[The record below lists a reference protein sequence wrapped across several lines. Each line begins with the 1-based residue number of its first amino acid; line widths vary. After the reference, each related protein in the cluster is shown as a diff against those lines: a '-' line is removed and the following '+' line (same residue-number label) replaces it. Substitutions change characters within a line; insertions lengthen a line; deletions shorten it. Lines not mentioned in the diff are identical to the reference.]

1 MNARQRRALEAI
13 CETFC
18 PGARDAGVP
27 ETFLGLVPAADRAM
41 LMRLLGVWDLPF
53 VHGRRRRF
61 SSLPASYREDVLRAW
76 RDSRLIPRRQAFQG
90 LRKGATIAYYGTV
103 GLPGYPG
110 PRGAPSEARPRRI
123 RPTAPEP
130 SLDCDVCVVG
140 SGAGGGV
147 AAAVLAAAGLDVVV
161 LEAGPHYGDADF
173 DGDELASYHRLYV
186 DAAAL
191 TTDDGGVGL
200 LAGVC
205 LGGTTLINYTTSFR
219 TPDTV
224 RAEWGTPFDSD
235 DYTLA
240 LDAVC
245 DRLGVGTEENRPS
258 ARDEVM
264 GRGLRALGWHV
275 DGMPRNTR
283 GCDQGKV
290 CGYCG
295 FGCPLGAKQST
306 LVTWLEDAQRDGARI
321 LVETRAE
328 RILTEGGA
336 ASGVEAVTSRGDRV
350 TVRARAVAL
359 AAGALQTP
367 LLLRRS
373 GFGNEHVGRH
383 LHLHPATAVVGRFAE
398 EIRPWEGTLQ
408 ALYSDEHSD
417 LDGAGFGLKYETAP
431 VHPGLLAAFSA
442 WPGAAEHAELMA
454 MLPHA
459 AGIGIL
465 LRDQT
470 EGEVRARRDG
480 SLRVRYRLTA
490 TDVGHVRTGVDG
502 AARILEAAGAER
514 IFSSHQRLVSYE
526 PGRSTRTDFLRAA
539 DAVGY
544 GPGRCV
550 FYGFHLMGSARM
562 GASEATAACN
572 PEGEVYGARNVIVA
586 DGSAFPSASGVNPM
600 ITIEAI
606 AHLNASRLAARL
618 A

>member
-1 MNARQRRALEAI
+1 MTGRQRRALETI

-18 PGARDAGVP
+18 PGARGAGVA
-27 ETFLGLVPAADRAM
+27 ETFLGLVPPADRPM
-41 LMRLLGVWDLPF
+41 LLRLLGVWDLPF
-53 VHGRRRRF
+53 VHGRRRCF
-61 SSLPASYREDVLRAW
+61 SALPEADREDVLRAW
-76 RDSRLIPRRQAFQG
+76 RDSRVTAKRQAFQG

-103 GLPGYPG
+103 GVPGYPG
-110 PRGAPSEARPRRI
+110 PRGKPADARPRRI
-123 RPTAPEP
+123 TPTLPGP
-130 SLDCDVCVVG
+130 RLDCDVCVVG

-161 LEAGPHYGDADF
+161 LEAGPHFEDADF
-173 DGDELASYHRLYV
+173 DGDEVPSYRRLYL
-186 DAAAL
+186 DSAAL

-205 LGGTTLINYTTSFR
+205 LGGGTTINYTTSFR
-219 TPDTV
+219 TPDSV
-224 RAEWGTPFDSD
+224 RAEWGAPFDSD
-235 DYTLA
+235 DYTRA

-245 DRLGVGTEENRPS
+245 DRLGVGTGENRPS
-258 ARDEVM
+258 ARDEAM
-264 GRGLRALGWHV
+264 SRGLRALGWHV
-275 DGMPRNTR
+275 DAMPRNVR
-283 GCDQGKV
+283 GCDQDRV

-336 ASGVEAVTSRGDRV
+336 AAGVEAVTTAGERV
-350 TVRARAVAL
+350 TVRARAVAV
-359 AAGALQTP
+359 ACGALHTP

-373 GFGNEHVGRH
+373 GLGNEHVGRH
-383 LHLHPATAVVGRFAE
+383 LHVHPATGVTGLFAD
-398 EIRPWEGTLQ
+398 EIRPWEGTMQ

-454 MLPHA
+454 LLPRV
-459 AGIGIL
+459 AGIGVL
-465 LRDQT
+465 LRDRS

-480 SLRVRYRLTA
+480 SPRVRYRFTE
-490 TDVGHVRTGVDG
+490 TDVAHVRTGVDG
-502 AARILEAAGAER
+502 AAQILEAAGAER

-526 PGRSTRTDFLRAA
+526 PGRSSRADFVRAA

-562 GASEATAACN
+562 GTSEATAACN
-572 PEGEVYGARNVIVA
+572 PEGEAYGARNVIVV
-586 DGSAFPSASGVNPM
+586 DGSTFPSASGVNPM

-606 AHLNASRLAARL
+606 AHLNASRLVARL